1 MENKKEGILKK
12 FWSKLKNFWN
22 KLKNFWSILGTDVK
36 YCEITDEGFQN
47 EINNRGM
54 DERYKALQYNSADNC
69 AVNVANRGKQHRAS
83 EENFKNEQHISG
95 HIVNNKNKTDI
106 AYENERE

>member
-22 KLKNFWSILGTDVK
+22 NLGIDVVDYKFTD
-36 YCEITDEGFQN
+36 
-47 EINNRGM
+47 
-54 DERYKALQYNSADNC
+54 KALQYNSADNC

-95 HIVNNKNKTDI
+95 HIVKNKNKTDI

>member
-22 KLKNFWSILGTDVK
+22 NLGIDVVDYKFTDK
-36 YCEITDEGFQN
+36 GFQN

-54 DERYKALQYNSADNC
+54 DKRYKALQYNSADNC

-95 HIVNNKNKTDI
+95 HIVKNKNKTDI

>member
-22 KLKNFWSILGTDVK
+22 NLGIDVVDYKFTDK
-36 YCEITDEGFQN
+36 GFQN

-69 AVNVANRGKQHRAS
+69 AVNVAI
-83 EENFKNEQHISG
+83 E
-95 HIVNNKNKTDI
+95 VNNIGLQKKILRMNNIFLDI
-106 AYENERE
+106 

>member
-22 KLKNFWSILGTDVK
+22 NLGIDVEDYKFTD
-36 YCEITDEGFQN
+36 DGFQK

-54 DERYKALQYNSADNC
+54 DEQYKALQYNSADNC
-69 AVNVANRGKQHRAS
+69 AVNVANRGKHRAS

-95 HIVNNKNKTDI
+95 HIVKNENKTGI

>member
-22 KLKNFWSILGTDVK
+22 NLGIDVVDYKFTDK
-36 YCEITDEGFQN
+36 GFQN

-69 AVNVANRGKQHRAS
+69 AVNVVN
-83 EENFKNEQHISG
+83 ISG
-95 HIVNNKNKTDI
+95 HIVKNKNNTDI

>member
-22 KLKNFWSILGTDVK
+22 NLGIDVVDYKFTDK
-36 YCEITDEGFQN
+36 GFQN

-69 AVNVANRGKQHRAS
+69 AVNVANRGKHRAS

-95 HIVNNKNKTDI
+95 HIVKNENKTGI

>member
-1 MENKKEGILKK
+1 MENKKDGILKK

-22 KLKNFWSILGTDVK
+22 NLGIDVVDYKFTDK
-36 YCEITDEGFQN
+36 GFQN

-54 DERYKALQYNSADNC
+54 DKRYKALQYNSADNC
-69 AVNVANRGKQHRAS
+69 AVNVANRGKKHRAS

-95 HIVNNKNKTDI
+95 HIVKNKNKTDI

>member
-22 KLKNFWSILGTDVK
+22 NLGIDVVDYKFTDK
-36 YCEITDEGFQN
+36 GFQN

-69 AVNVANRGKQHRAS
+69 AVNVANRGKQH
-83 EENFKNEQHISG
+83 ISG
-95 HIVNNKNKTDI
+95 HIVKNKNKTDI

>member
-22 KLKNFWSILGTDVK
+22 NLGIDVEDYK
-36 YCEITDEGFQN
+36 FTDEGFQK

-54 DERYKALQYNSADNC
+54 DEQYKALQYNSADNC
-69 AVNVANRGKQHRAS
+69 AVNVANRGKHRAS

-95 HIVNNKNKTDI
+95 HIVKNENKTGV

>member
-12 FWSKLKNFWN
+12 FWSKLKNFWSN
-22 KLKNFWSILGTDVK
+22 LGIDVEDYK
-36 YCEITDEGFQN
+36 FTDEGFQK

-54 DERYKALQYNSADNC
+54 DEQYKALQYNSADNC
-69 AVNVANRGKQHRAS
+69 AVNVANRGKHRAS

-95 HIVNNKNKTDI
+95 HIVKNENKTGI

>member
-12 FWSKLKNFWN
+12 FWSKLKNAWN
-22 KLKNFWSILGTDVK
+22 KFKNVWNNLGIDVEYYK
-36 YCEITDEGFQN
+36 FTDEGFQE
-47 EINNRGM
+47 EIDKRGM
-54 DERYKALQYNSADNC
+54 YDELQYKSADNC
-69 AVNVANRGKQHRAS
+69 AVDVANRGKHRAS

-95 HIVNNKNKTDI
+95 HIVKNENKTGI

>member
-22 KLKNFWSILGTDVK
+22 NLGIDVVDYKFTDK
-36 YCEITDEGFQN
+36 GFQN

-69 AVNVANRGKQHRAS
+69 AVNVANRGKQHRAQ
-83 EENFKNEQHISG
+83 KKILRM
-95 HIVNNKNKTDI
+95 NNIFLDI
-106 AYENERE
+106 

>member
-1 MENKKEGILKK
+1 MLWIINLQIRDFK
-12 FWSKLKNFWN
+12 
-22 KLKNFWSILGTDVK
+22 T
-36 YCEITDEGFQN
+36 

-69 AVNVANRGKQHRAS
+69 AAVNVANRGKQHRAS

-95 HIVNNKNKTDI
+95 HIVKNKNKTDI

>member
-22 KLKNFWSILGTDVK
+22 KLENFWSNLGTDVEG
-36 YCEITDEGFQN
+36 YTDEEFQE
-47 EINNRGM
+47 EIDKRGM
-54 DERYKALQYNSADNC
+54 DALQYKSADNC
-69 AVNVANRGKQHRAS
+69 AVDVANRGEHRAS
-83 EENFKNEQHISG
+83 EKKFKNKQHISG
-95 HIVNNKNKTDI
+95 HIVKNGNKTGI

>member
-22 KLKNFWSILGTDVK
+22 NLGIDVEDYK
-36 YCEITDEGFQN
+36 FTDEGFQK

-54 DERYKALQYNSADNC
+54 DEQYKALQYNSADNC
-69 AVNVANRGKQHRAS
+69 AVNVANRGKHRAS

-95 HIVNNKNKTDI
+95 HIVKNENKTGI

>member
-22 KLKNFWSILGTDVK
+22 NLGIDVVDYKFTDK
-36 YCEITDEGFQN
+36 GFQN

-69 AVNVANRGKQHRAS
+69 AVNVANRGKQHIGLQKKILRM
-83 EENFKNEQHISG
+83 
-95 HIVNNKNKTDI
+95 NNIFLDI
-106 AYENERE
+106 

>member
-22 KLKNFWSILGTDVK
+22 NLGIDVEDYK
-36 YCEITDEGFQN
+36 FTDEGFQK

-54 DERYKALQYNSADNC
+54 DEQYKELQYNSAENC
-69 AVNVANRGKQHRAS
+69 AVNVANRGKHRAS

-95 HIVNNKNKTDI
+95 HIVKNENKTGI

>member
-12 FWSKLKNFWN
+12 FWIKLKNFWN
-22 KLKNFWSILGTDVK
+22 NLGIDVEDYK
-36 YCEITDEGFQN
+36 FTDEGFQK
-47 EINNRGM
+47 EIDKRGM

-83 EENFKNEQHISG
+83 EENLKNEISSEI
-95 HIVNNKNKTDI
+95 HNNRRKS
-106 AYENERE
+106 

>member
-22 KLKNFWSILGTDVK
+22 NLGIDVVDYK
-36 YCEITDEGFQN
+36 FTDEGFQN

-54 DERYKALQYNSADNC
+54 DEQYKALQYNSADNC
-69 AVNVANRGKQHRAS
+69 AVNVANRGKHRAS

-95 HIVNNKNKTDI
+95 HIVKNENKTGI

>member
-22 KLKNFWSILGTDVK
+22 NLGIDVVDYKFTDK
-36 YCEITDEGFQN
+36 GFQN

-54 DERYKALQYNSADNC
+54 DEQYKALQYKSADNC

-95 HIVNNKNKTDI
+95 HIVKNKNKTDI

>member
-22 KLKNFWSILGTDVK
+22 NLGIDVEDYK
-36 YCEITDEGFQN
+36 FTDEGFQK

-54 DERYKALQYNSADNC
+54 DEQYKALQYNSADNC
-69 AVNVANRGKQHRAS
+69 AVNVANRGKHRAS

-95 HIVNNKNKTDI
+95 HIVKNENKTGI
-106 AYENERE
+106 AYENARE

>member
-1 MENKKEGILKK
+1 MENKKEGIIKK

-22 KLKNFWSILGTDVK
+22 NLGIDVVDYKFTDK
-36 YCEITDEGFQN
+36 GFQN

-54 DERYKALQYNSADNC
+54 DEKYKALQYNSADNC
-69 AVNVANRGKQHRAS
+69 AVNVANRGKHRAS

-95 HIVNNKNKTDI
+95 HIVKNENKTGI

>member
-22 KLKNFWSILGTDVK
+22 NLGIDVVDYKFTDK
-36 YCEITDEGFQN
+36 GFQN

-54 DERYKALQYNSADNC
+54 DE
-69 AVNVANRGKQHRAS
+69 
-83 EENFKNEQHISG
+83 
-95 HIVNNKNKTDI
+95 
-106 AYENERE
+106 